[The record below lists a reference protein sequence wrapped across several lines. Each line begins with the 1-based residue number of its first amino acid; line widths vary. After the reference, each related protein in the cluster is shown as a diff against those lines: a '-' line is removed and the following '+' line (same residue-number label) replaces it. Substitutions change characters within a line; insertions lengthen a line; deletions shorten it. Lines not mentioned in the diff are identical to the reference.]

1 MEGLG
6 QAWESLQGNPFL
18 LVLGGVLALFLVVG
32 IVKRVLT
39 IAVLSGALL
48 MMYFIYVVNFQERF
62 PMDWERLQE
71 GWVPANGESNATS
84 YLAP

>member
-18 LVLGGVLALFLVVG
+18 LGLGAVLALFLVVG

-48 MMYFIYVVNFQERF
+48 LMYFIYVVNFQDRF

-71 GWVPANGESNATS
+71 GWVPTGEEANATS

>member
-6 QAWESLQGNPFL
+6 QAWDSLQGNPFL
-18 LVLGGVLALFLVVG
+18 LGLGAVLTLFLVVG

-48 MMYFIYVVNFQERF
+48 LMYFVYVVNFQERF
-62 PMDWERLQE
+62 PMNWGRFQE
-71 GWVPANGESNATS
+71 SWTPGEEEANASS
-84 YLAP
+84 SLAP

>member
-1 MEGLG
+1 MKKTLSVVEDERKIGLRNVFGDRDSRKEGTLLY
-6 QAWESLQGNPFL
+6 WLKDYEVVSLDSDN
-18 LVLGGVLALFLVVG
+18 
-32 IVKRVLT
+32 
-39 IAVLSGALL
+39 
-48 MMYFIYVVNFQERF
+48 FIYVVNFQERF

>member
-6 QAWESLQGNPFL
+6 EAWESLRANPVL
-18 LVLGGVLALFLVVG
+18 LGLGGVLTIFLIVG
-32 IVKRVLT
+32 IVKRILT
-39 IAVLSGALL
+39 IAVLSSALL
-48 MMYFIYVVNFQERF
+48 LMYFVYVVNFQERF
-62 PMDWERLQE
+62 PMDWGGLQE